1 MTLRIVLRAAAGEP
15 VLALHGWLAGA
26 EVAEFERLAAGT
38 ELPLSLDLESLSGAD
53 EAGVAALCTQRL
65 RGVRLTKASPY
76 IALLLRAR
84 AGGRASE
91 APGGPED
98 G

>member
-1 MTLRIVLRAAAGEP
+1 MTLRIVLRATAGEP
-15 VLALHGWLAGA
+15 VLALHGWLSGA
-26 EVAEFERLAAGT
+26 EVTEFERLAAAT
-38 ELPLSLDLESLSGAD
+38 ALPLSLDLESLTGAD
-53 EAGVAALCTQRL
+53 EAGVAALRTQRL

-84 AGGRASE
+84 RAGEAS
-91 APGGPED
+91 GGPED